1 MDIIA
6 IVYLFIVFLLL
17 AWATDL
23 IPFIKTAKQ
32 ITRLSQSSLETI
44 QSDKIDDSAKQ
55 SILLGNSLGILKYSI
70 LIILFTCL
78 LIGFLFL
85 LLEASILIKPLN
97 FNYLTEYLISIE
109 GIVLSIFSFLSFFL
123 IKSLYVRFRV

>member
-32 ITRLSQSSLETI
+32 ITRLRQSTVETI
-44 QSDKIDDSAKQ
+44 QSDIIDDSAKQ